1 MTSHRKMRTPARS
14 HIHNTLSFLLK
25 AGVILCLLAGTSGVS
40 MVRSQGDGPILQAA
54 DRVSDSLA
62 GFDLPTDQVILTYT
76 AATTRDERFDPADTG
91 LMGRLGQAAGVELTY
106 LRPLSA
112 EAHVLRLPERLPPAA
127 LQAVLDRLA
136 QVVYPLKASEMGV
149 PALRSALVMGVVNG
163 DGSLSAISF
172 LQAYPTQELEV
183 NIPALMAVIE
193 KASSVTE
200 LVRFF
205 SESPLD
211 GLRNNNNAPQQSSQ
225 AAP

>member
-1 MTSHRKMRTPARS
+1 MNRRS
-14 HIHNTLSFLLK
+14 RRRR
-25 AGVILCLLAGTSGVS
+25 LLALLPAVVLGLGLNLGIGFGS
-40 MVRSQGDGPILQAA
+40 PKAQAA
-54 DRVSDSLA
+54 ENLVFVSGAFRRSIPVADLEWLA
-62 GFDLPTDQVILTYT
+62 ETGEARGLLYDLLRFSDQSPTDMQELLNQSISLPVTLVSRLLN
-76 AATTRDERFDPADTG
+76 TRIG
-91 LMGRLGQAAGVELTY
+91 
-106 LRPLSA
+106 
-112 EAHVLRLPERLPPAA
+112 EAL
-127 LQAVLDRLA
+127 LDRLA

-149 PALRSALVMGVVNG
+149 PALRSALVMGVVDG